1 LPVRAATEG
10 TPSEQVGQKEDQVGQ
25 KDDQVGQ
32 KDDQVGQKDNQH
44 SSGDQVKN
52 ALPFTA
58 PSTAPCILPSPP
70 APHISGD
77 PRGPQNTP
85 SGREED
91 HFQED
96 TGLTSSTHS
105 EGPAQGLTDTQ
116 QDATSTG

>member
-1 LPVRAATEG
+1 KPPRHPLAGPDMAPRWQHLPVLAPTEG
-10 TPSEQVGQKEDQVGQ
+10 TPSDQVGQ

-44 SSGDQVKN
+44 SSGDQGKN

-96 TGLTSSTHS
+96 QGMPSATSS
-105 EGPAQGLTDTQ
+105 EGPA
-116 QDATSTG
+116 